1 MIYIVKG
8 LTIVAALFKHNSSF
22 TSLSFSVPC
31 VVLCQDPDAL
41 AELMKSVPLTSD
53 GKFLLLESE
62 TGEAA
67 NGEGEDDLESEA

>member
-1 MIYIVKG
+1 MNFIHTPYP
-8 LTIVAALFKHNSSF
+8 FF
-22 TSLSFSVPC
+22 FFSLSLCMC
-31 VVLCQDPDAL
+31 VCQDPDAL